1 MRRHSLLC
9 DRPRQRG
16 AGDARWTQGGH
27 SECGSGKSRHFAWGC
42 AIMNR
47 HRNPMSFPARRWM
60 GPGGPRGLQSRCET
74 RRTSRVCSIRT
85 RLRHIRRKR
94 SLSGLL
100 VICVVVACGALPAIG
115 WTVRYTFALKATTPP
130 FHTERKGGVSRMPIV
145 RSNGVRIRRWASE
158 SVRCNPD
165 RVFPASLP
173 TRVRR
178 RRGA

>member
-1 MRRHSLLC
+1 MGMCEPCAARSRNQFLVLEQVLFCILARLHEPMRI
-9 DRPRQRG
+9 
-16 AGDARWTQGGH
+16 W
-27 SECGSGKSRHFAWGC
+27 
-42 AIMNR
+42 
-47 HRNPMSFPARRWM
+47 RWM
-60 GPGGPRGLQSRCET
+60 RPGGLRGLQNRCGA

-100 VICVVVACGALPAIG
+100 FICVVVACGAWPAIG
-115 WTVRYTFALKATTPP
+115 RTVRYPFALKATTPP